1 MHFITFPVASTN
13 IFPLV
18 NSKQGGQLATE
29 FNLKS
34 REMVATNSNIK
45 YAVGPSF
52 VHSLDDFKVTLATD
66 SVGSVTSTSK
76 IQVSSGRAVIN
87 GHYVETL
94 APMVIDMVETNI
106 NLKQNAQPALEG
118 NLSIGIKSYF
128 STESTMAGAMLVE
141 NTDNMYVGIQL
152 VITKASD
159 FKTPNDCPDDQS
171 AVTADLKLA
180 DFTYING
187 AIPSAS
193 IVPNNNATRY
203 IASDRIYD
211 FDSLLDEKYV
221 SADGLQPTEF
231 YVYSGIA
238 SNTGKPGWCHA
249 AENLMIWDADAEHHY
264 GYVDADKSIPTIGE
278 AQFKQDAYGN
288 VYLVV
293 PHKQPDAPILNNAG
307 KRFYYIDK
315 AISFPT
321 ASYSAGTSGIVTKA
335 YTDQIKAIDNQ
346 LRSYKEFTNGKQVGY
361 WDILDTDSD
370 GNLTHEFP
378 TNMTDFDVGDYILVR
393 EDYTL
398 YRENSAVPSTMY
410 VVLPGVV
417 TGVTYSDST
426 PSGICLST
434 TSLYAA
440 NYVTEDIPE
449 VSVLG
454 ATMHLADYYDSSKS
468 YTSGYNL
475 ASGNHWTVYDGKTY
489 HCSQNTTGAWD
500 STCWEEV
507 FDFDIYSLFDMG
519 ASMGISGKDYF
530 CVEFHSSDDTTI
542 INRNYVVNGT
552 SAKTWSKPI
561 VLTGG
566 VPLATESQ
574 VGGFY
579 NIPSDEEYA
588 DAGFVIM
595 DETGHLRLRDYALLR
610 TGTLAYQLGADY
622 SVSPNQ
628 TLEYIQ
634 KELNNSV
641 NERIAFVQGATLT
654 DKPTVIT
661 VKIPLP
667 SEESGIMNIYD
678 LDSRFG
684 TVVRLLFTGD
694 EGADYS
700 NIVIN
705 ITNCE
710 KVMIDS
716 NITTF
721 QMGPMIN
728 VFRSC
733 LYYDPEVINYI
744 RLCDT
749 NNQREVLFSNY
760 ADFTGFADLT
770 IWYSQF
776 KSSDPDLII
785 NGMEIMQPNA
795 TMTTQDISFWSEDIP
810 DDSHY
815 SYALRSITLSGSG
828 KIIACSLYVSNS
840 TSQTAPIT
848 TTRHIIIGGDFIL
861 PQGSDLNYPQAC
873 VDDPLKVTGTF
884 TTAYKYDSA
893 SWVVTDTSFSA
904 QSGTYDSSA
913 GMENGSI
920 AFNSETYLVE
930 STYIPTDKPLD
941 SWLPN
946 SWHIFYGG
954 AIVGGL

>member
-1 MHFITFPVASTN
+1 MHFITFPVVSTN
-13 IFPLV
+13 IFPLA

-29 FNLKS
+29 FNLKC
-34 REMVATNSNIK
+34 REMVATNPNIQ

-76 IQVSSGRAVIN
+76 IQVSPGRAVIN

-94 APMVIDMVETNI
+94 TPMVIDMVEANTQ
-106 NLKQNAQPALEG
+106 LRQNAQPVLEG
-118 NLSIGIKSYF
+118 NLTIGIKSYF
-128 STESTMAGAMLVE
+128 STESTMSGSMLVE

-152 VITKASD
+152 VILKSSE

-171 AVTADLKLA
+171 EVTADLKLA

-187 AIPSAS
+187 AIPAAS

-221 SADGLQPTEF
+221 SANGLQPTEF
-231 YVYSGIA
+231 YVYSGVA
-238 SNTGKPGWCHA
+238 EGTGKPGWCHA
-249 AENLMIWDADAEHHY
+249 AENLMIWDADAEHRCDY
-264 GYVDADKSIPTIGE
+264 IDVDKSIPTVGE
-278 AQFKQDAYGN
+278 AKFEQDAYGN
-288 VYLVV
+288 VYLVI
-293 PHKQPDAPILNNAG
+293 PHKQPDANILNNAG
-307 KRFYYIDK
+307 KKFYYLDK

-321 ASYSAGTSGIVTKA
+321 ASYSAGTSGIVTKS
-335 YTDQIKAIDNQ
+335 YTDQIKQIATQI
-346 LRSYKEFTNGKQVGY
+346 RSYKEFTNGKQIGY

-378 TNMTDFDVGDYILVR
+378 TNFSAYNIGDYILVR

-398 YRENSAVPSTMY
+398 YRENSLVPSTMY

-417 TGVTYSDST
+417 SSVMYSVAL
-426 PSGICLST
+426 PSGIGLGT
-434 TSLYAA
+434 APIYAS
-440 NYVTEDIPE
+440 NYVVGDTVTEAM
-449 VSVLG
+449 VLG
-454 ATMHLADYYDSSKS
+454 ATTHLTDYYNAAHS
-468 YTSGYNL
+468 YAIGEY
-475 ASGNHWTVYDGKTY
+475 AVYDGKTY
-489 HCSQNTTGAWD
+489 YCTQTTTGTWD
-500 STCWEEV
+500 SACWVEI
-507 FDFDIYSLFDMG
+507 FDFDASSLFDFG
-519 ASMGISGKDYF
+519 SALGIAGTDYF
-530 CVEFHSSDDTTI
+530 CVEYHSVDDATVS
-542 INRNYVVNGT
+542 NRYYVVNGT
-552 SAKTWSKPI
+552 GPKSWSKPI
-561 VLTGG
+561 LLTGG

-588 DAGFVIM
+588 DAGFVIL

-610 TGTLAYQLGADY
+610 MGTLAYQLGADY
-622 SVSPNQ
+622 SVAAGQ

-641 NERIAFVQGATLT
+641 NERIAFVSGATLT

-667 SEESGIMNIYD
+667 SEESGILNIYD

-684 TVVRLLFTGD
+684 TAVRLLFTGD
-694 EGADYS
+694 VDKDYS
-700 NIVIN
+700 NIIIN

-716 NITTF
+716 NVTTF

-744 RLCDT
+744 RLCDSG
-749 NNQREVLFSNY
+749 NLREVLFSDY
-760 ADFTGFADLT
+760 TDFTGFDDLT
-770 IWYSQF
+770 IWYSRF
-776 KSSDPDLII
+776 DSSDPDLII
-785 NGMEIMQPNA
+785 NDMEVMQPNA

-810 DDSHY
+810 DDNHY

-873 VDDPLKVTGTF
+873 VNDPLKITGTF
-884 TTAYKYDSA
+884 TTAYPYGEA

-904 QSGTYDSSA
+904 QSGTYDSSI

-941 SWLPN
+941 AWSPN